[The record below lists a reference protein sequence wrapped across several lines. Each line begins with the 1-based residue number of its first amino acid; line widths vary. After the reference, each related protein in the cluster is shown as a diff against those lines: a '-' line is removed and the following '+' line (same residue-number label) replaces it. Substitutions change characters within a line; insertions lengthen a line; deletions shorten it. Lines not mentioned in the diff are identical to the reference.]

1 MMVDSGGEE
10 RVSGVSVKYIGV
22 ATAAELY
29 AAPLE
34 SCGAGKWS
42 HFPAVI
48 FAPRADGPVL
58 PSVEGGPD
66 GSHS

>member
-10 RVSGVSVKYIGV
+10 RGRRVSVKYIGV

-29 AAPLE
+29 AAPLG

-42 HFPAVI
+42 HFPAFI
-48 FAPRADGPVL
+48 FTPRAAGPVR